1 MTKNWT
7 EGKKKKRRRG
17 RSFFTWSDTFS
28 EEKWLWEAIFHNNLF
43 IAMTARWSFLRKKI
57 ESHSAIYKASC
68 HILIYLNLF
77 SKLIHTPVSWVQ
89 RVQFF
94 CKKTIIHTY
103 YKWVAWIFPHSSGSF
118 HIWKYFRK
126 YWDKKCNFSSMCGL
140 WTYKWSN
147 LVVELQ
153 KIHD

>member
-43 IAMTARWSFLRKKI
+43 IAMTAQWSFLRKKI

-77 SKLIHTPVSWVQ
+77 SKLICTLVSWVQ

-94 CKKTIIHTY
+94 WKKTMIHTY
-103 YKWVAWIFPHSSGSF
+103 YKWVAWIFPHSSGDHSIF
-118 HIWKYFRK
+118 ENISENIQTKSVTLVQCV
-126 YWDKKCNFSSMCGL
+126 DCGR
-140 WTYKWSN
+140 TN
-147 LVVELQ
+147 DQ
-153 KIHD
+153 I

>member
-68 HILIYLNLF
+68 HILIYLNSF
-77 SKLIHTPVSWVQ
+77 SKLICTPVSWVQ

-94 CKKTIIHTY
+94 CKKTITHTTSG
-103 YKWVAWIFPHSSGSF
+103 WPEFFLTLQDHSIFENISENIVTKSLTLVQCV
-118 HIWKYFRK
+118 
-126 YWDKKCNFSSMCGL
+126 DCGR
-140 WTYKWSN
+140 TN
-147 LVVELQ
+147 DQ
-153 KIHD
+153 I

>member
-57 ESHSAIYKASC
+57 ESHSAIYKAC

-77 SKLIHTPVSWVQ
+77 SKLIHQSVEFNEFSFSAKRQLYKHTTSGWPE
-89 RVQFF
+89 FF
-94 CKKTIIHTY
+94 LTLQDHSIFENISENIETKSVTY
-103 YKWVAWIFPHSSGSF
+103 
-118 HIWKYFRK
+118 
-126 YWDKKCNFSSMCGL
+126 FSSMCGL
-140 WTYKWSN
+140 WTYKWSTKKKN
-147 LVVELQ
+147 Q
-153 KIHD
+153 KQDSW

>member
-77 SKLIHTPVSWVQ
+77 SKLICTLVSWVQ

-94 CKKTIIHTY
+94 CKKTIIHR
-103 YKWVAWIFPHSSGSF
+103 AWIFPHSSGSF

-126 YWDKKCNFSSMCGL
+126 YWDKKCITLIQCVDCGR
-140 WTYKWSN
+140 TN
-147 LVVELQ
+147 DQ
-153 KIHD
+153 I